1 MATDNELLHA
11 ILGPVLHGVALGA
24 LLGVGVGWLALMLI
38 RRNANRNGVKS
49 PNWKIPKWMI
59 NSVVVLGL
67 VILILL
73 IQSGIFRLRSSPLS
87 ETLPLLLAAA
97 AVLVFEITFIGFISI
112 SVLIFNYRR
121 ISARAQTLG

>member
-38 RRNANRNGVKS
+38 RRNANGNGVKS